1 MEVENDDD
9 EGKGISVSVGDEQNG
24 IPIKIIINSI
34 DDGYEEIFSASGD
47 PPFFT
52 KDEV

>member
-1 MEVENDDD
+1 MLKMMRMKEKEFLFLLVM
-9 EGKGISVSVGDEQNG
+9 KQNG